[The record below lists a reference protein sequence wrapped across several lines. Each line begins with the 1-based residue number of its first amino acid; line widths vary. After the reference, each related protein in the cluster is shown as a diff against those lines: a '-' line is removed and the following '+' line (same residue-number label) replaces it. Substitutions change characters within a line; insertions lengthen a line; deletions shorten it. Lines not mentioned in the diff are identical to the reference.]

1 MLIYT
6 ELPSN
11 TLISFTILSL
21 YIFAFIPEQQ
31 QQQNSN

>member
-21 YIFAFIPEQQ
+21 YIFVFIPEQQ